1 MKHINDISV
10 ARAYLEAKKYLYESG
25 YFDEIEW
32 QYRVNLSRINEKSF
46 LEEYAWVVLNTG
58 MSEKIVR
65 KIFPYI
71 CASFFYW
78 SSVEK
83 IVNHCDLCK
92 DNALKYFNNN
102 KKIDAIIETSKLI
115 YDKNFNVF
123 WNEIINNDID
133 YLKQLPY
140 IGPIT
145 SHHLAKN
152 IGFSVSKPDRHLVRL
167 AGKLCY
173 SSVEDMCDVINFII
187 DEPINVIDIVL
198 WRYSTL
204 KNDFYDICLHYNDSE
219 PIPFLRKTMICSQH
233 DKKHLENNHQP

>member
-1 MKHINDISV
+1 MKHISDISV
-10 ARAYLEAKKYLYESG
+10 VKAYLKVKKYLYESG

-32 QYRVNLSRINEKSF
+32 QYGVNLSQINEKSF

-71 CASFFYW
+71 CSSFFHW

-83 IVNHCDLCK
+83 IVNHCNSCRED
-92 DNALKYFNNN
+92 ALKYFNNK
-102 KKIDAIIETSKLI
+102 KKINAIIETSKII
-115 YDKNFNVF
+115 YDKKFNVF
-123 WNEIINNDID
+123 WKEIQNNDID

-145 SHHLAKN
+145 SYHLAKN
-152 IGFSVSKPDRHLVRL
+152 IGFSVSKPDRHLVKL
-167 AGKLCY
+167 AKLLCY
-173 SSVEDMCDVINFII
+173 NSVDDMCHAICFLA
-187 DEPINVIDIVL
+187 DEPINVIDLVL

-204 KNDFYDICLHYNDSE
+204 KNDFYDICIQCDNL
-219 PIPFLRKTMICSQH
+219 
-233 DKKHLENNHQP
+233 